1 MFIEGNEMIKK
12 FFKDMLVSIIARIN
26 IALSHKSRDWED
38 VGLILSAKTL
48 MNSSI
53 WMCAPDFSDPFW
65 LQKKEFKVYSQFGDD
80 GIIQWLITYLEL
92 SRTGRFIEFGVGDY
106 FESNTHFLLVN
117 NRWQGFVMD
126 GNEENINTLRNSE
139 IYWRYR
145 LNAICSFITQENI
158 HDLLIKSSF
167 EKIELLHIDLD
178 GNDYWIL
185 NQLNLGL
192 LDPDILILEYN
203 AIFGSEREIT
213 IPYDPNF
220 YRFNAHFSGK
230 YFGASISALN
240 ALASSKGYYFV
251 GCNAAGNNAY
261 FLSNRHLSKIP
272 KTNVQSGFQDAGYR
286 ESRNNDGSLTYAN
299 TFDEISVLG
308 GLPVI
313 NIATGSQEQI

>member
-1 MFIEGNEMIKK
+1 MIKK
-12 FFKDMLVSIIARIN
+12 FFKDIVLLIIAKIN
-26 IALSHKSRDWED
+26 IATSHESRDWED
-38 VGLILSAKTL
+38 VSLILSAKTL
-48 MNSSI
+48 MNSPQWI
-53 WMCAPDFSDPFW
+53 GAPNFSDPFW
-65 LQKKEFKVYSQFGDD
+65 LQQKEFQVYSQFGDD
-80 GIIQWLITYLEL
+80 GIIQWLITYLNL

-117 NRWQGFVMD
+117 NRWHGFVMD
-126 GNEENINTLRNSE
+126 GNEENINTLRTSKV
-139 IYWRYR
+139 YWRYR
-145 LNAICSFITQENI
+145 LDAICSFITQENI
-158 HDLLIKSSF
+158 CDLLIKSSF

-185 NQLNLGL
+185 NQLNLCSL
-192 LDPDILILEYN
+192 NPDILILEYN

-213 IPYDPNF
+213 IPYDPKF

-230 YFGASISALN
+230 YFGASLSALN

-272 KTNVQSGFQDAGYR
+272 KTDVQAGFQNAGYR
-286 ESRNNDGSLTYAN
+286 ESRNKEGSLTYAN
-299 TFDEISVLG
+299 TFDEISILS

-313 NIATGSQEQI
+313 NIATGSQEKF